1 MHCFVRLPKI
11 PVVELVIDLS
21 PTRFRTLF
29 MEVIKVLD
37 IAYIPVL
44 RTQETITSVE
54 GQTDI
59 TNVP

>member
-44 RTQETITSVE
+44 RTRETITSVE